1 MTIEKIE
8 LRKPISFDGGRE
20 ELCELEFREPT
31 VGDLLKADAYE
42 SNSYGEELALLAAL
56 TGQPE
61 ALLKRMSVEDFGRCR
76 TVLLPVSL
84 MVEQGISYE
93 TAKKIVAEAQSF
105 VAEAAG
111 QTGNDEAEP
120 PGERESSPAGED
132 ERKPL

>member
-20 ELCELEFREPT
+20 ELCELSFHEPT

-76 TVLLPVSL
+76 AVMLPVSL

-93 TAKKIVAEAQSF
+93 AAKSVVAEAQAFIS
-105 VAEAAG
+105 EQAG
-111 QTGNDEAEP
+111 ELSEP
-120 PGERESSPAGED
+120 PGEPESSPAGGE
-132 ERKPL
+132 ERRAL